1 MEKKLVAE
9 QQELIVAGLNK
20 LHEEKYNKYK
30 RLGTPSSIEVLDEYK
45 AKLEELNNLAELIE
59 DVKNSKEISIN
70 VDVESSETEVQ
81 VEGDN

>member
-1 MEKKLVAE
+1 MKKKLVAE

-30 RLGTPSSIEVLDEYK
+30 RLGTPSSIEALDEYK

-59 DVKNSKEISIN
+59 DVKNSKEIAIT
-70 VDVESSETEVQ
+70 VEAEPGDTEVKA
-81 VEGDN
+81 EEDK